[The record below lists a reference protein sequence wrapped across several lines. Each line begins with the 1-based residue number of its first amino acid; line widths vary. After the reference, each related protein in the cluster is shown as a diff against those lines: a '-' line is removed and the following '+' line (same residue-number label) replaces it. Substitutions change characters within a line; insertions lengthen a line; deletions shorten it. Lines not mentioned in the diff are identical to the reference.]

1 MMNIEH
7 IASDRQM
14 KASIG
19 FSLSELH
26 KLSILFEEQYQVIYG
41 ISVED
46 KFRNLG
52 KKPILANSRTIVF
65 FILFQLK
72 NSLSYDVLG
81 AIFDTNASNAQRN
94 FQQYL
99 PLLRTVLS
107 RFSLLPARK
116 FELSQWKQTLQ
127 QEKEIYIDATEIPVQ
142 RPVNQSQQKEMF
154 SGKKK
159 TYPKKHYYIA

>member
-1 MMNIEH
+1 MMNIEN

-14 KASIG
+14 KASTG
-19 FSLSELH
+19 FSVSELQ
-26 KLSILFEEQYQVIYG
+26 KLSILFEEQYQLIYG
-41 ISVED
+41 ISLED

-81 AIFDTNASNAQRN
+81 AIFSTNASNAQRN

-99 PLLRTVLS
+99 PLLRTILS
-107 RFSLLPARK
+107 RFSLLPAREFK
-116 FELSQWKQTLQ
+116 LSHWKQTLQ
-127 QEKEIYIDATEIPVQ
+127 QEKEIYIDATELPIQ
-142 RPVNQSQQKEMF
+142 RPIDQDAQKEVF

-159 TYPKKHYYIA
+159 DIP

>member
-52 KKPILANSRTIVF
+52 KN
-65 FILFQLK
+65 
-72 NSLSYDVLG
+72 
-81 AIFDTNASNAQRN
+81 
-94 FQQYL
+94 QY
-99 PLLRTVLS
+99 
-107 RFSLLPARK
+107 
-116 FELSQWKQTLQ
+116 
-127 QEKEIYIDATEIPVQ
+127 
-142 RPVNQSQQKEMF
+142 
-154 SGKKK
+154 
-159 TYPKKHYYIA
+159 